1 MNKNAFFLGHLGLGD
16 NITCIGIVRYLRE
29 KYDTVKV
36 VCKETNQENLELIY
50 SDDDNIKLFAVNS
63 DHDISPPF
71 GVSPQYFQSI
81 TNGYDIY
88 MTGFHKHGFNIKMG
102 DSKLYD
108 LPFSFYDDCN
118 VAYSAFWNYF
128 HIPIFKKSQELYEK
142 IKHINNYVFVHNI
155 TSQGKVFDIDFIEQK
170 LNITK
175 ENVLIINPCANMYSK
190 GDLFYELAQQF
201 VDLKLPYYIKTI
213 ENANKIIITDSSF
226 MCMSIN
232 LELNAKECYI
242 YSRPAMGDYVPPFK
256 HIWSDK
262 YIFDKKLKRKV
273 FLSALN

>member
-1 MNKNAFFLGHLGLGD
+1 MKKAFFLGHLGLGD
-16 NITCIGIVRYLRE
+16 HITCIGIVRYLRE

-118 VAYSAFWNYF
+118 VPYSAFWNYF
-128 HIPIFKKSQELYEK
+128 HIPTFKQTQELYEK

-155 TSQGKVFDIDFIEQK
+155 TSQGKVFDIDFIEKK

-175 ENVLIINPCANMYSK
+175 EKVLIINPCANMYSK
-190 GDLFYELAQQF
+190 GDHFYKLAEQF
-201 VDLKLPYYIKTI
+201 IGLKLPYYKTTI
-213 ENANKIIITDSSF
+213 ENADKIILTDSSF

-232 LELNAKECYI
+232 LELDAEECYI
-242 YSRPAMGDYVPPFK
+242 YSRPAVNGYIPPFK

-262 YIFDKKLKRKV
+262 YIFNKNLKRKI
-273 FLSALN
+273 FKSAL